1 MTWTKF
7 MPEKPGH
14 YWALRS
20 DGKEPSMVEIAYFIA
35 GSKVKLCRRGFYKP
49 IENEPTLRTV
59 EWWEEVQHSP
69 LPGEEQENI

>member
-35 GSKVKLCRRGFYKP
+35 GSKVKLCRLPY
-49 IENEPTLRTV
+49 PTISHYL
-59 EWWEEVQHSP
+59 P
-69 LPGEEQENI
+69 LTD